1 MTNQVFYPHHPLQA
15 SSPSWSGTYIATP
28 QEREGVALMA
38 AKFGMY
44 APQMRQFPPETLNVN
59 PYSPYMQQHLNHIGS
74 IYPTWE
80 DVGRGMDRLH
90 IESLNGYDR
99 FTPQGT
105 TAVLAGCTE
114 KTTVGLGCGPIP
126 ECGACTMGSF
136 SNMLESP
143 SEQIREAIEYT
154 LQQAKGSLDAQEWAV
169 KTNQLQAKMNAFVQE
184 HAWAFI
190 NPERGRPWQAP
201 TSKAA
206 AQVWADFIDLV
217 SGDEMLSRMLTL
229 FPQIAALRDSWRQED
244 ATFAPRQPT
253 SALSA
258 LLGVGAVAG
267 LGWLAW
273 SLLRRPPQAV
283 QPIQGE

>member
-1 MTNQVFYPHHPLQA
+1 MTDNQAFFPQPPLQA
-15 SSPSWSGTYIATP
+15 SSPSWYGTSIATP

-38 AKFGMY
+38 ARFGMY
-44 APQMRQFPPETLNVN
+44 APQMRQFPSEALINQEYAPQ
-59 PYSPYMQQHLNHIGS
+59 MQQHLDYVGRLI
-74 IYPTWE
+74 PTWAGAGWNNNNNPPYH
-80 DVGRGMDRLH
+80 DAL
-90 IESLNGYDR
+90 
-99 FTPQGT
+99 TPHGAA
-105 TAVLAGCTE
+105 AVLAGSTE
-114 KTTVGLGCGPIP
+114 KTAVGVGCGPSTN
-126 ECGACTMGSF
+126 CGPCTMGSF
-136 SNMLESP
+136 SNMLETP

-154 LQQAKGSLDAQEWAV
+154 LQQNQRTTSPQEWAL

-201 TSKAA
+201 TSMAA
-206 AQVWADFIDLV
+206 ATVWADFVDLV
-217 SGDEMLSRMLTL
+217 SADEMLAEMLTL

-244 ATFAPRQPT
+244 ATFAPRQPA

-258 LLGVGAVAG
+258 ILGMGAVAG